1 MGFDPLSHSSVDQRR
16 QRFSALNKVGL
27 IFLAYN
33 KAAKNKKFMVVIG
46 VSQDTVWT
54 GNVLINSKINRLIAK
69 SIHLQNLHLKISAS
83 DYPFLV
89 RDSYI
94 DCTKI
99 HELEYKRV
107 ENMFINGV
115 GKYKGQLIQLYLI
128 HTKA

>member
-1 MGFDPLSHSSVDQRR
+1 MDFDPLSQSSVDQRR
-16 QRFSALNKVGL
+16 QRFIAVNKVGL

-33 KAAKNKKFMVVIG
+33 KAAKKQKFMVIIG
-46 VSQDTVWT
+46 LSQETVWT
-54 GNVLINSKINRLIAK
+54 GNVLINSIVNKLISN
-69 SIHLQNLHLKISAS
+69 SIHLQNLHLKISPS

-107 ENMFINGV
+107 RICLSMGLGIIRAN
-115 GKYKGQLIQLYLI
+115 
-128 HTKA
+128 